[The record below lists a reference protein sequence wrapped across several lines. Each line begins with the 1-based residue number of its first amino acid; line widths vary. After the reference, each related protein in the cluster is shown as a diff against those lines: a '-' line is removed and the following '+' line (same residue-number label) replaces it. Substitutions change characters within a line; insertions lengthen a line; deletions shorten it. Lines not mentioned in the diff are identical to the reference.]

1 MRGQPERFRV
11 EVTGPP
17 LTQRP
22 NLSGMNVEPPTI
34 RAAYAEC
41 QRLARRHY
49 ENFPTASFL
58 VPRDKRDALAAIY
71 AFARHADDLA
81 DEPGIEGRLEQLAEW
96 RQKLQECYKGKAE
109 HPVFI
114 ALRDTIE
121 KFRLSQENFENLL
134 RAFESDV
141 CVNRHNDFS
150 SLLVYCTFSANPV
163 GRLVLELFDHRE
175 PELWALSDHI
185 CTALQLTNFWQDVA
199 VDLERDRIYL
209 PLEDLAC
216 FHYTLADLCGQRV
229 DDRWRRLLVFQI
241 ERTREF
247 FARGQALPEKVRP
260 ELRRQLRLTWLGG
273 MAVLSKIEAVGYDV
287 FRARPSLGMADFF
300 RLYLQARRPLRGDC
314 PNAAQL

>member
-1 MRGQPERFRV
+1 
-11 EVTGPP
+11 
-17 LTQRP
+17 
-22 NLSGMNVEPPTI
+22 MNIEPPTV

-41 QRLARRHY
+41 HRLARRHY

-58 VPRDKRDALAAIY
+58 VPRGKRDALAAIY

-121 KFRLSQENFENLL
+121 KFRLAQENFENLL

-141 CVNRHNDFS
+141 RVNRHNDFS
-150 SLLVYCTFSANPV
+150 SLLAYCTCSANPV

-175 PELWALSDHI
+175 PELFVLSDFI

-199 VDLERDRIYL
+199 VDFTRDRVYL
-209 PLEDLAC
+209 PLEDLAR
-216 FHYTLADLCGQRV
+216 FSYSLEKLGGWHV
-229 DDRWRRLLVFQI
+229 NDRWRQLLSFQI

-247 FARGQALPEKVRP
+247 FRRGRELPEKVRP

-287 FRARPSLGMADFF
+287 FRARPSLGMVDFL
-300 RLYLQARRPLRGDC
+300 RLYLQARRPFRGDR
-314 PNAAQL
+314 PNGAQP

>member
-1 MRGQPERFRV
+1 
-11 EVTGPP
+11 
-17 LTQRP
+17 
-22 NLSGMNVEPPTI
+22 MNVETPAI

-41 QRLARRHY
+41 RRLARRHY

-96 RQKLQECYKGKAE
+96 RQKLEECYHGQAE

-121 KFRLSQENFENLL
+121 RFRLSPANLENLL
-134 RAFESDV
+134 CAFESDV
-141 CVNRHNDFS
+141 RVNRHRNFP
-150 SLLVYCTFSANPV
+150 SLLSYCAFSANPV

-175 PELWALSDHI
+175 PELFVLSDYI

-209 PLEDLAC
+209 PLEDLAR
-216 FHYTLADLCGQRV
+216 FNYTLTDLSGRQV
-229 DDRWRRLLVFQI
+229 DDRWRQLLTFQI
-241 ERTREF
+241 DRTREF
-247 FARGQALPEKVRP
+247 FAQGHALPEKVRP

-273 MAVLSKIEAVGYDV
+273 MGVLSKIEAVGYDV
-287 FRARPSLGMADFF
+287 FRARPSLGVVDFL
-300 RLYLQARRPLRGDC
+300 RLYLQARRPLRNGR
-314 PNAAQL
+314 PKAARP